1 MDRKNAVCCFIGWYF
16 LAVIAASFFLCSI
29 FVQYP
34 PGLCTYSSSQ
44 CRRSSS
50 CGRGRQ
56 NTTTMQRVRTS
67 GTQRVNVWLVRQSLA
82 VLRCSSRAGLVVV
95 ETQGHDGL
103 AFPAPQRT
111 QPPPGWYHLAARR
124 LQFRA

>member
-50 CGRGRQ
+50 CGIGRQ

-67 GTQRVNVWLVRQSLA
+67 GTQCVNVWLVPQSLA
-82 VLRCSSRAGLVVV
+82 LLRCSSHAVLVVV
-95 ETQGHDGL
+95 DPQAHDGL
-103 AFPAPQRT
+103 TIATPRRT
-111 QPPPGWYHLAARR
+111 RPSP
-124 LQFRA
+124 